1 MPNNNNHNSTYYD
14 FPKPHNINAEQTV
27 IGALLKSPDVMSS
40 VLEKIRTKDAFYS
53 ERNRELFGIMLDM
66 YMNGKVCDI
75 VTLLNAAMS
84 QGIFDTEDTGKK
96 FLFELV
102 DNLPTVSNVISYA
115 EIIVE
120 KFRLRCLAEIAAE
133 TLADISD
140 ESGKFD
146 DIIDSTEQKIWNLRK
161 ENDGGGLVHLRYPL
175 RESYDLIGKLSG
187 EDRDKY
193 IGAKTGFSALDS
205 ITTGLNKSDLILL
218 GARPGMGKTSFAMNI
233 AGNVARQNDK
243 AVCVFSL
250 EMSAEQIATRLL
262 SSEAGVESYKLRT
275 GRLEEADYPALAEAF
290 NKLNYYNMYIDD
302 TALMTSSQIKAR
314 LRRVPNLGLVVI
326 DYLQLMGSSIKT
338 DNRVLVISEITRNL
352 KILAKELNVPV
363 LLLSQLSRD
372 IEKRADKRPVL
383 SDLRESGS
391 IEQDADIVMF
401 LYRDKDNPEES
412 NLCECSVA
420 KNRHG
425 TTGQISLGWD
435 GRYTRFLS
443 IDDRVE
449 EY

>member
-1 MPNNNNHNSTYYD
+1 MPNNSVSYD
-14 FPKPHNINAEQTV
+14 FPKPHNINAEQTI

-40 VLEKIRTKDAFYS
+40 VLEKIRTKDMFYS

-75 VTLLNAAMS
+75 VTLLNMAMTE
-84 QGIFDTEDTGKK
+84 GIFDTEDAGKK
-96 FLFELV
+96 FLFDLV
-102 DNLPTVSNVISYA
+102 DNLPTARNVISYA

-120 KFRLRCLAEIAAE
+120 KYRLRKLAEIAAE

-140 ESGKFD
+140 ESDTFEN
-146 DIIDSTEQKIWNLRK
+146 IIDATEQKIWSLRK

-175 RESYDLIGKLSG
+175 REAYDLIGKLSG
-187 EDRDKY
+187 EDREQY
-193 IGAKTGFSALDS
+193 VGAKTGFAALDT

-233 AGNVARQNDK
+233 AGNVAKQKDK

-262 SSEAGVESYKLRT
+262 SSESGVESYKLRT
-275 GRLEEADYPALAEAF
+275 GIPPGDDAYLALNEAF
-290 NKLNYYNMYIDD
+290 NNLNFYNMYIDD
-302 TALMTSSQIKAR
+302 TALMTTAQIKAR

-326 DYLQLMGSSIKT
+326 DYLQLMGSAIKT

-401 LYRDKDNPEES
+401 LYRDKDNPEEM
-412 NLCECSVA
+412 NICECSVA

-425 TTGQISLGWD
+425 TTGNISLGWD
-435 GRYTRFLS
+435 GRYTRFLT